1 MIRDHRQEDNDNNN
15 DNDDDNFLGA
25 FLRIKN

>member
-1 MIRDHRQEDNDNNN
+1 MIRDHRQADNDNNN